1 MNRGILFCL
10 SPFLG
15 YNWTRMTSMGD
26 HNQLFKD
33 RYAGRWVAVT
43 GGAGFIGGHL
53 CEQLL
58 EIGAKVSIIDDLSG
72 SDGNTID
79 ELMRRFGGGRV
90 RFVYGSILEPAALD
104 EAVADADYIFHLA
117 AMGSV
122 PRSLVEPERCLQV
135 NTIGTMRVAQAARR
149 SSVNRWVLA
158 ASSSAYGNDPV
169 LPKSETQS
177 LSPLSPYAASKLAG
191 EFIVRTWSASF
202 GLPGVCLRYFNVFGS
217 RQLADNQYAAVV
229 ASFMDKIRKGKQ
241 PTIYGD
247 GGQSRDFTHVSNA
260 VHATLLAGACKGNFT
275 GQSINVGTGRQTTV
289 NELARAIAL
298 LFGREDIEPI
308 HEEPRQGDVPHSVA
322 DISLAGELLGFT
334 PITTLEK
341 GLAETIT
348 WLTKDDSGYDHSP
361 QTEPSA

>member
-1 MNRGILFCL
+1 MAE
-10 SPFLG
+10 SAQ
-15 YNWTRMTSMGD
+15 
-26 HNQLFKD
+26 HNKLFKD

-72 SDGNTID
+72 SDGSTID
-79 ELMRRFGGGRV
+79 ALVRRFGGGRV

-104 EAVADADYIFHLA
+104 EAVQDADYIFHLA

-122 PRSLVEPERCLQV
+122 PRSLIEPERCLQV

-149 SSVNRWVLA
+149 ASVSRWVFA

-169 LPKSETQS
+169 LPKKETQAI
-177 LSPLSPYAASKLAG
+177 SPVSPYAASKLAG

-202 GLPGVCLRYFNVFGS
+202 GLPGVSMRYFNVFGS

-229 ASFMDKIRKGKQ
+229 ASFMDNIRKGNR

-247 GGQSRDFTHVSNA
+247 GEQSRDFTHVSNA
-260 VHATLLAGACKGNFT
+260 VNATLLAGACDGNFT
-275 GQSINVGTGRQTTV
+275 GQSINIGTGRQTSV
-289 NELARAIAL
+289 SELARVIAR
-298 LFGREDIEPI
+298 LFDREDIVPV
-308 HEEPRQGDVPHSVA
+308 HEEERQGDVPHSVA
-322 DISLAGELLGFT
+322 DISLAGELLGYT
-334 PITTLEK
+334 PVTSLDE

-348 WLTKDDSGYDHSP
+348 WLTKDDSGHDHSP